1 MGANCHLRSAQ
12 SRGPL
17 DLINHTPHSTREHLR
32 RILLTAEP
40 RLRTL
45 ILHHEDCLVMHS
57 ARGEWEDGDR
67 LERIMRVLTDPQEV
81 SYVWCSLT
89 HRFSFINV
97 NPLLPIL
104 LSSFLPCLNLPYM
117 SLIKSP
123 TTLTSIQTQFT
134 IE

>member
-57 ARGEWEDGDR
+57 AKGEWEDGDR
-67 LERIMRVLTDPQEV
+67 LERIMKVLTDPLEV
-81 SYVWCSLT
+81 SGLHVMRCFVT
-89 HRFSFINV
+89 
-97 NPLLPIL
+97 
-104 LSSFLPCLNLPYM
+104 
-117 SLIKSP
+117 
-123 TTLTSIQTQFT
+123 
-134 IE
+134 